1 MGKNI
6 KDKLKGKIKRKL
18 HDILAEKRNPKTY
31 TKKNNNQY
39 ISIGKL
45 PIIKKVGLKYNRPA
59 SLPKFTRKKSS
70 ALYKKHKSA
79 PQYTS
84 TNLSNYMG
92 SVSPLLSE
100 ASSSNSSTRTQ
111 NSPATFTSS
120 LDTLLSTNSSASSL
134 KSSTTYTPPPRS
146 PPPPPYPFP
155 STHYSGLNQ
164 KMLLETRALHAKKPV
179 SSDSWVSEYASKPE
193 RLNLMNDITESD
205 NVMMQNNTP
214 NLGVDINTHYGHF
227 TKLSSLTNKEK
238 KGLLILGN
246 AGKPGDSCIDNN
258 TKQLKSLSEE
268 FPTFEGDV
276 VSNLLLTIEYND
288 TYLKSQH
295 FQYPPVL
302 SQGQRYDKQLEIY
315 KYLFSDSWGLKNQ
328 SNTDTIQGVD
338 YTIASID
345 EYADAWYISKPI
357 TLSVKQNKKY
367 DYNNQFKIILS
378 FVPMPNVSIGSHDY
392 SMRNTSNSNLYVRSE
407 LYNESLKNAIF
418 TGLVALAN
426 LNCHEIL
433 IPDLDSDY
441 TNSNHD
447 IALDPLVYEN
457 IIRDALQKT
466 VSSPD
471 GNKVSLS
478 SYFKSIYI
486 LKKNQRA
493 LGKKKKKKTKKKKT
507 KKTKKTKKK
516 EK

>member
-1 MGKNI
+1 
-6 KDKLKGKIKRKL
+6 
-18 HDILAEKRNPKTY
+18 
-31 TKKNNNQY
+31 
-39 ISIGKL
+39 
-45 PIIKKVGLKYNRPA
+45 
-59 SLPKFTRKKSS
+59 
-70 ALYKKHKSA
+70 
-79 PQYTS
+79 
-84 TNLSNYMG
+84 
-92 SVSPLLSE
+92 
-100 ASSSNSSTRTQ
+100 
-111 NSPATFTSS
+111 
-120 LDTLLSTNSSASSL
+120 

-378 FVPMPNVSIGSHDY
+378 FVPMPNVSIGSHD
-392 SMRNTSNSNLYVRSE
+392 
-407 LYNESLKNAIF
+407 
-418 TGLVALAN
+418 
-426 LNCHEIL
+426 
-433 IPDLDSDY
+433 
-441 TNSNHD
+441 
-447 IALDPLVYEN
+447 
-457 IIRDALQKT
+457 
-466 VSSPD
+466 
-471 GNKVSLS
+471 
-478 SYFKSIYI
+478 
-486 LKKNQRA
+486 
-493 LGKKKKKKTKKKKT
+493 
-507 KKTKKTKKK
+507 
-516 EK
+516 